1 VLEENILEIIAL
13 RYSGEVVLATDGW
26 STEIEER

>member
-1 VLEENILEIIAL
+1 VLEVEIREIVAL
-13 RYSGEVVLATDGW
+13 RYAGEVVLATDGW